1 MYRTVLQ
8 MFCSSNDTAVSRL
21 MLTAVF
27 LSGWTGD
34 VLRSGSL
41 MAVTIPDAV
50 SIQADSSSTE
60 DGTAEEKPETST
72 DTDPDDSGA
81 SAQAASESDS
91 AVTDNDEVPVPDP
104 ASEAAATPGP
114 TNLIPRIQ
122 DAKKRPSFLMT
133 GDAFSVQCVVSRTTR
148 MQVGESSE
156 TTRNVTDRMH
166 FDYRVDA
173 VSTAGEMTVNVTI
186 HDCRREVRQKPKNGA
201 GETENVIADHRIPQ
215 LQALEMSMQVSA
227 DGTVQ
232 NLRTGDRDQ
241 IVLKLTGGHS
251 AALAFLSDSDLDEVI
266 RNTIGRP
273 FWMTSEFLRSQAVT
287 PAGESTNPPF
297 PRSDHIA
304 LGALGYLRVDVQGK
318 QVSDKEIP
326 PTSTD
331 GSDAG
336 SLTVPDNEVAATG
349 TPTLPGTVI
358 FDLTG
363 TGNYVPPIS
372 ERRLLAS
379 LPVQLL
385 SPEVKL
391 EEYSGKALAWTDKQE
406 KEPDGTLEDEPGT
419 SPESAPAP
427 EGLRPTIRPGSRQP
441 PFFQLLLSHRFSGSA
456 QMSIRNQVTP
466 VRFSQEQAQSW
477 SLMKW
482 RPVDAGFMN
491 PLFRRRIR

>member
-1 MYRTVLQ
+1 
-8 MFCSSNDTAVSRL
+8 
-21 MLTAVF
+21 
-27 LSGWTGD
+27 
-34 VLRSGSL
+34 
-41 MAVTIPDAV
+41 
-50 SIQADSSSTE
+50 SSTE
-60 DGTAEEKPETST
+60 DETAEQKPETAT
-72 DTDPDDSGA
+72 DTDPGDSGA
-81 SAQAASESDS
+81 SAPAAPESDS
-91 AVTDNDEVPVPDP
+91 ETTDTVDVPVPDP
-104 ASEAAATPGP
+104 ASEEAATPGP

-122 DAKKRPSFLMT
+122 DAQKSPSFLMT

-148 MQVGESSE
+148 MQVGESGE

-166 FDYRVDA
+166 IDYRVDA
-173 VSTAGEMTVNVTI
+173 VSTAGEMTVNVAI
-186 HDCRREVRQKPKNGA
+186 HDCRREVRQKPKDGS

-227 DGTVQ
+227 DGTVH
-232 NLRTGDRDQ
+232 NLRTSDRDQ
-241 IVLKLTGGHS
+241 IVSKLTGGHS
-251 AALAFLSDSDLDEVI
+251 AALVFLTDSDLDEVI

-287 PAGESTNPPF
+287 SAGESTNPPF

-304 LGALGYLRVDVQGK
+304 LGALGYLRVDVQGR
-318 QVSDKEIP
+318 QVSDKEVP
-326 PTSTD
+326 PKSTD

-336 SLTVPDNEVAATG
+336 SAPASDDDIAPTT

-358 FDLTG
+358 FDLSG

-391 EEYSGKALAWTDKQE
+391 EEYSGKALAWTDRQDE
-406 KEPDGTLEDEPGT
+406 ESAGTEDDEPGA

-427 EGLRPTIRPGSRQP
+427 EGRRPTIRPGGRKP

-456 QMSIRNQVTP
+456 QMSIRNEVTP

-482 RPVDAGFMN
+482 RPVDAGYMN

>member
-1 MYRTVLQ
+1 MYRTAFQ
-8 MFCSSNDTAVSRL
+8 MFCSSNETASRL

-27 LSGWTGD
+27 LTCWNGD
-34 VLRSGSL
+34 VLPAGSL
-41 MAVTIPDAV
+41 MAVTIPDAIL
-50 SIQADSSSTE
+50 IQADSSSTE
-60 DGTAEEKPETST
+60 DGTADQKPETAN
-72 DTDPDDSGA
+72 DKDPDGSGDSPTA
-81 SAQAASESDS
+81 TPESDS
-91 AVTDNDEVPVPDP
+91 AVTDNDNVPVPDP
-104 ASEAAATPGP
+104 ASEGAATPGP

-122 DAKKRPSFLMT
+122 DAQKRPSFLMT

-148 MQVGESSE
+148 MQVGEGSE

-173 VSTAGEMTVNVTI
+173 VSTAGEMTVNVAI
-186 HDCRREVRQKPKNGA
+186 HDCRREVRQKPKDGA

-227 DGTVQ
+227 DGTVH
-232 NLRTGDRDQ
+232 NLRTSDRDQ
-241 IVLKLTGGHS
+241 IVSKLTGGHS
-251 AALAFLSDSDLDEVI
+251 AALVFLSDSDLDEVI

-287 PAGESTNPPF
+287 SGGDSTNPPF

-304 LGALGYLRVDVQGK
+304 LGPLGYLRVDVQGK
-318 QVSDKEIP
+318 QVSDKYVP
-326 PTSTD
+326 PKSTD

-336 SLTVPDNEVAATG
+336 SLPVPDNEVAATS

-372 ERRLLAS
+372 ERRLLSS

-391 EEYSGKALAWTDKQE
+391 EEYSGKALAWTDRQE
-406 KEPDGTLEDEPGT
+406 KESAGTKDDESGT

-456 QMSIRNQVTP
+456 QMSIRNELTP